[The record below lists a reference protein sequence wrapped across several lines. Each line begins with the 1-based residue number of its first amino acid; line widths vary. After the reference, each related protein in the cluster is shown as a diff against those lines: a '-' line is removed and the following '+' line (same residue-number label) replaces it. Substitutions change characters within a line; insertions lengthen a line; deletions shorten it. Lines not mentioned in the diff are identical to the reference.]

1 MSLKRLKKY
10 FKIKDL
16 IQYGDFYK
24 INPLNYIRNNN
35 SKLIL
40 VTSINPTPTGE
51 GKTTTLIGINDCLN
65 YFKKKSIAVLRQPS
79 MGPFFGIK
87 GGATGSGNC
96 NILNDNKIN
105 CGFTGDFFAI
115 ESVNNLIQSIIE
127 NEIYQNSS
135 LNIDSST
142 IMWNRCIDSN
152 DRSLREINYKL
163 SEKDSKLFQSK
174 FNITAASYLMASFC
188 LAKSKDDFREI
199 IQNTLIAFDKKKK
212 PIYIKDLNIIDSIMM
227 IIDTA
232 LNPNIAFSK
241 YENPIIIHG
250 GPFAN
255 IAHGC
260 NSVIATN
267 LGLSVSDYVLT
278 ESGFG
283 IDLGAEK
290 FLNIKTRFL
299 NKIPNLVVIAVTIK
313 SLKYH
318 GGISV
323 DNLNKENLIAIRQGF
338 ENLEKNIESIKS
350 FNLNFVVII
359 NKFNDDTDNELNE
372 LKKLLNEKNYPSE
385 ISTMW
390 QDGPS
395 KNKQIHDLIINNI
408 KDNQIKYTY
417 EINEKIF
424 DKANKIAKIIYG
436 AKDVKFSKKALD
448 KINKNDK
455 YIKDYF
461 VCFAKTFLSLSD
473 DPKKINRPTNFNIT
487 VNDVEINHSAKF
499 VILITTKVFLMP
511 GLPKFPNAKRIKY
524 EWEK

>member
-1 MSLKRLKKY
+1 MDLKKMKKY
-10 FKIKDL
+10 FNINDL
-16 IQYGDFYK
+16 IPYGSFYK
-24 INPLNYIRNNN
+24 VNPLNYFENDN

-65 YFKKKSIAVLRQPS
+65 YFNKKSIAVLRQPS

-87 GGATGSGNC
+87 GGATGSGEC
-96 NILNDNKIN
+96 SILNDYKIN

-142 IMWNRCIDSN
+142 IMWNRCIDCN
-152 DRSLREINYKL
+152 DRSLREISYKL
-163 SEKDSKLFQSK
+163 NDKDSKKIKSK

-188 LAKSKDDFREI
+188 LSKSKEDFKNI
-199 IQNTLIAFDKKKK
+199 IQNTLIAFNKNKK
-212 PIYIKDLNIIDSIMM
+212 PIFIKDLNIIDSIMM
-227 IIDTA
+227 IIDQA

-260 NSVIATN
+260 NSIIATK

-290 FLNIKTRFL
+290 FLNIKTRL
-299 NKIPNLVVIAVTIK
+299 LDKIPNLIVIAVTIK

-318 GGISV
+318 GGV
-323 DNLNKENLIAIRQGF
+323 KVEDLHKENIIALKSGF
-338 ENLEKNIESIKS
+338 DNLEKNIESIKS
-350 FNLNFVVII
+350 FGLNFVVII
-359 NKFNDDTDNELNE
+359 NKFNDDTNNELSE
-372 LKKLLNEKNYPSE
+372 LMKILKEKEIPCE

-395 KNKQIHDLIINNI
+395 KNKNIHDLIINNLR
-408 KDNQIKYTY
+408 DNKINYTY
-417 EINEKIF
+417 ELSNNVFE
-424 DKANKIAKIIYG
+424 KANKIAKIIYG
-436 AKDVKFSKKALD
+436 AKEVVFSKKAID
-448 KINKNDK
+448 KIKSNNK
-455 YIKDYF
+455 YIKEYF
-461 VCFAKTFLSLSD
+461 VCFAKTFSSLSD
-473 DPKKINRPTNFNIT
+473 DPKKINRPINFKIN
-487 VNDVEINHSAKF
+487 VSDVEINHSAKF
-499 VILITTKVFLMP
+499 IILITKKVFLMP
-511 GLPKFPNAKRIKY
+511 GLPKIPNAKRIRY